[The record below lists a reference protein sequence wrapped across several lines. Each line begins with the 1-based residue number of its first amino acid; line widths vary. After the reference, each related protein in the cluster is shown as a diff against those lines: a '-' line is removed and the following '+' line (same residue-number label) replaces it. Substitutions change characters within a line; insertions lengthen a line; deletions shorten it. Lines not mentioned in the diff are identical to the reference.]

1 MYFWDYELNNDRD
14 FYRVI
19 DIENGYWL
27 ETITSEE
34 LENTCPSR
42 FSISAWHGKINF
54 DIPITCFDVS
64 ENKVNYNI
72 ILKPNY
78 DYSSDGWVSKKEYI
92 EDKVKHKPISVIELL
107 NKK

>member
-27 ETITSEE
+27 ETITGDE
-34 LENTCPSR
+34 LDNTCPSR
-42 FSISAWHGKINF
+42 FSLSGWHGKINF
-54 DIPITCFDVS
+54 DIPITCFYVS

-78 DYSSDGWVSKKEYI
+78 DYSSDGWIPKKEYI
-92 EDKVKHKPISVIELL
+92 K
-107 NKK
+107 